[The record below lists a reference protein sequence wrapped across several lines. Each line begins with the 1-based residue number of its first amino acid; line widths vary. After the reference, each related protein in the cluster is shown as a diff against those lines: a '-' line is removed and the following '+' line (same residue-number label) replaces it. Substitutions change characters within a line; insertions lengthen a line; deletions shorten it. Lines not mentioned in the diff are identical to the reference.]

1 MPFLTVDGSQG
12 RRIYFEHYAGSK
24 VPVLLIHGWGT
35 SNRIWDTTLVELQ
48 ASGHAVVSFD
58 QRGCGQSDR
67 DFPEVSIAQS
77 AADAVAIVRHLGL
90 QRVVLNG
97 WSLGGSVAV
106 EAARLLGAQCAG
118 IVLTCGAT
126 PRYVQAPDFPHG
138 GAPDSVAQTVAA
150 LRADRANFLYGL
162 TQAVCAVPQTPAMID
177 WQWSIFMQTSPSAD
191 DALLGLG
198 TLDQRATLAA
208 LDVPLL
214 SIIGGKDVIVDPEI
228 CRLAARHAKRG
239 KAVEFDECGHAP
251 FLEDGPRYRKVL
263 LDFLASI
270 T

>member
-1 MPFLTVDGSQG
+1 MPFLTVDGSHG

-24 VPVLLIHGWGT
+24 VPVVLIHGWGM

-48 ASGHAVVSFD
+48 ANGHAVVSFD

-67 DFPEVSIAQS
+67 DFPDVSIAAS
-77 AADAVAIVRHLGL
+77 AADAVAIVRQLGL
-90 QRVVLNG
+90 PRVVLNG
-97 WSLGGSVAV
+97 WSLGGAVAV
-106 EAARLLGAQCAG
+106 EAAHLLGAQCAG

-126 PRYVQAPDFPHG
+126 PRYVQADDFPHG
-138 GAPDSVAQTVAA
+138 GPPESVAQTVAA

-162 TQAVCAVPQTPAMID
+162 TQAVCAVPQTPAMIN
-177 WQWSIFMQTSPSAD
+177 WLWSIFMQTSPSAD
-191 DALLGLG
+191 DALLNLG
-198 TLDQRATLAA
+198 SLDQRAILAA

-228 CRLAARHAKRG
+228 CRLAARLARRG
-239 KAVEFDECGHAP
+239 TAVEFEDCGHAP
-251 FLEDGPRYRKVL
+251 FIEDGPRYRKVL

-270 T
+270 H